1 MNETGNFSAA
11 HAAGRSPMHGSRME
25 VAQPR
30 VTPECHSEHWS
41 IYLVFASVCLLVVGL
56 ASDPK
61 VAEMVRSLLAL
72 R

>member
-1 MNETGNFSAA
+1 MSEMNGFTVAPAEGQSQMPGVK
-11 HAAGRSPMHGSRME
+11 AGSIPPQVVPLHHG
-25 VAQPR
+25 
-30 VTPECHSEHWS
+30 HHWS
-41 IYLVFASVCLLVVGL
+41 IYLVFASACLLVAGL